1 MSAHPDPIDSARQ
14 LLAGSFFGILS
25 TRSQAMP
32 GYPFG
37 SLVTFCLDYRGWPL
51 FLLSH
56 LAQHSRNLE
65 ADPHVSL
72 TLVESGSGDPLQRP
86 RLCLLGLMEAVAD
99 GESDAI
105 NRYHRYYPDG
115 RHYFGRLNFRFYRLR
130 TERAHIVA
138 GFGLA
143 RWLDTERLIAANPFQ
158 PREEELLLRDLNHN
172 LQAELG
178 KERPRLPISTRQAIC
193 PDCAAVGVDAWGL
206 DLRQN
211 EGLKRLP
218 FAVPLGNFAQVMA
231 ALGEI
236 SGPSSTPSAD
246 F

>member
-14 LLAGSFFGILS
+14 LLAGSFSGILS
-25 TRSQAMP
+25 TQSQAQP

-65 ADPHVSL
+65 ADPHVAL

-86 RLCLLGLMEAVAD
+86 RLCLLGSMEAVAD

-115 RHYFGRLNFRFYRLR
+115 PHYFSRLNFHFYRLR
-130 TERAHIVA
+130 PERAHIVA

-143 RWLDTERLIAANPFQ
+143 RWLDMDRLITANPFQ
-158 PREEELLLRDLNHN
+158 PREEELLLRDLNQN

-178 KERPRLPISTRQAIC
+178 KERPRLPISAREEIC
-193 PDCAAVGVDAWGL
+193 PDCAVVGVDAWGL
-206 DLRQN
+206 DMRQN
-211 EGLKRLP
+211 EGLQRLP
-218 FAVPLGNFAQVMA
+218 FAAHLGNFAQVMA

-236 SGPSSTPSAD
+236 DGPPIAEP
-246 F
+246 